1 MDDNDVRQRLLN
13 YNAGRASQEVI
24 AAAAEITRL
33 RARVEALEKRDSEA
47 ATHVESV
54 IAMRTGFTG
63 DMPYVGWKGLGL
75 ALNEALDARDAAEAQ
90 VAALTAQ
97 LATAREDALQ
107 SVLDNIRQWAW
118 PQDGTYPP
126 EEQAIQN
133 TERWTVEFIESQ
145 IREMKDTKP

>member
-1 MDDNDVRQRLLN
+1 MIDDLVERLRDWPYQGETMAL
-13 YNAGRASQEVI
+13 Q
-24 AAAAEITRL
+24 AAAEITRL

-63 DMPYVGWKGLGL
+63 EMPYVGWKGLGL

-97 LATAREDALQ
+97 LATAREDA
-107 SVLDNIRQWAW
+107 
-118 PQDGTYPP
+118 Y
-126 EEQAIQN
+126 EQAAQVVDARKSIIEVG
-133 TERWTVEFIESQ
+133 TELSSR
-145 IREMKDTKP
+145 IRALKDAKP

>member
-97 LATAREDALQ
+97 LATAREDA
-107 SVLDNIRQWAW
+107 
-118 PQDGTYPP
+118 Y
-126 EEQAIQN
+126 EQAAQVVDARKSIIEVG
-133 TERWTVEFIESQ
+133 TELSSR
-145 IREMKDTKP
+145 IRALKDAKP